1 MIKSKFALLT
11 LVLFFSSFCFAQET
25 FECFVKYYLNNKN
38 KTPDHFELYLITNKD
53 TIKARVEKDKVL
65 FPRITENF
73 ALELKMENTFL
84 RLGSYRPENFYKIQA
99 IIVGKINAVK
109 KLKNVKSPSDM
120 YLIDDFYPLTISHPE
135 KIGELIYGIL
145 EKHELVDNKKSIH
158 MSSYT
163 KLINEKT

>member
-1 MIKSKFALLT
+1 M
-11 LVLFFSSFCFAQET
+11 
-25 FECFVKYYLNNKN
+25 KYYRNNKN
-38 KTPDHFELYLITNKD
+38 KTPDHFELFLITKTD
-53 TIKARVEKDKVL
+53 TIKARVQKDKVL

-84 RLGSYRPENFYKIQA
+84 RLGSYRPENFYQVKA
-99 IIVGKINAVK
+99 IVVGKIDAIK
-109 KLKNVKSPSDM
+109 KLKKVETPSDM

-135 KIGELIYGIL
+135 KIGELIFGIL
-145 EKHELVDNKKSIH
+145 EKHELVDNKKSIR